1 MHAIYLEYWRQC
13 CLFWTR
19 VARPFHGTNVN
30 KKQKGCP
37 RVQPSWAP
45 RLSSA
50 IIHRAQSKWNN
61 PCFVSVYYSNI
72 WRISHGCPEIRNFS
86 WSAKN
91 YFWPPMCAANGWNI
105 FLTPGISI
113 IGVHIIYMFIS
124 KCLTFNTF
132 RSKHLVSSFLRETS
146 SSMAMT
152 KQWMRKCRR
161 PLL

>member
-1 MHAIYLEYWRQC
+1 MRFILNIDANAACFGRVLLV
-13 CLFWTR
+13 LFMGPTWIR
-19 VARPFHGTNVN
+19 N
-30 KKQKGCP
+30 KKAV
-37 RVQPSWAP
+37 RVFNLNGLRAWAP
-45 RLSSA
+45 PSS
-50 IIHRAQSKWNN
+50 
-61 PCFVSVYYSNI
+61 CFVSVYYSNI
-72 WRISHGCPEIRNFS
+72 WRISHGCPEIWNFS

-91 YFWPPMCAANGWNI
+91 YFWPPMCTANGWNI

-113 IGVHIIYMFIS
+113 IGVHIIYIFIS

-152 KQWMRKCRR
+152 KQWMRKCPR